1 MDTNEEHT
9 GSAGGG
15 RRRHFTVGY
24 KRRMVEE
31 TLAEG
36 ASVSVVARRHD
47 VNANQLFKWRKRYRE
62 GLLEETTG
70 TSPAALVPIQV
81 ADTQV
86 AAAAELQRSPRPG
99 DRELEITLSGG
110 HRVVVR
116 GEADSAAL
124 RMVLEVLSG

>member
-9 GSAGGG
+9 RSAGGDG
-15 RRRHFTVGY
+15 RRRFTVGY
-24 KRRMVEE
+24 KRRVVEE

-47 VNANQLFKWRKRYRE
+47 VNANQLFKWRKLYRE

-70 TSPAALVPIQV
+70 TSAAALVPIHV
-81 ADTQV
+81 ADTSV
-86 AAAAELQRSPRPG
+86 AAAAEPQRSPRPG
-99 DRELEITLSGG
+99 DGELEITLSGG

-116 GEADSAAL
+116 GDADAAAL
-124 RMVLEVLSG
+124 RVALEVLGR